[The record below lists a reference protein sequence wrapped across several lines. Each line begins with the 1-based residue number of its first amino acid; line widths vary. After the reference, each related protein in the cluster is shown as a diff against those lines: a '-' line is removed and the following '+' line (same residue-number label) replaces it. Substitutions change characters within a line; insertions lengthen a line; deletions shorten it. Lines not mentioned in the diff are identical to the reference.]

1 MFYWFIKGLFF
12 PFVHFYL
19 GLTRD
24 GLEHLP
30 RRGPA
35 IVVSNHTSY
44 TDAIILGSAAP
55 RPIHFIVLQRMYDL
69 LLIRWFYWGMGT
81 IPVRAEGQDSKGIK
95 RAVRLLASGR
105 ILGVFPEGSRSPDG
119 RISEPRLG
127 AAMIAALS
135 GAPVVPVHIDGARES
150 LPVGGRFPKPARIHV
165 RFGPPLRFAG
175 GGPGSN
181 RESLNAF
188 AREMVHAI
196 RRLEP
201 EP

>member
-1 MFYWFIKGLFF
+1 MFYWFVKVLFF

-44 TDAIILGSAAP
+44 ADAIILGSAAP
-55 RPIHFIVLQRMYDL
+55 RPVHFIVLQWMYDL

-95 RAVRLLASGR
+95 RALRLLASGR
-105 ILGVFPEGSRSPDG
+105 VLGVFPEGARSPDG
-119 RISEPRLG
+119 RLSEPRIG

-135 GAPVVPVHIDGARES
+135 GAPVVPVFIDGARDS

-165 RFGPPLRFAG
+165 RFGPPLRYDRERSASG
-175 GGPGSN
+175 
-181 RESLNAF
+181 RESLRLF
-188 AREMVHAI
+188 TREMVQAI
-196 RRLEP
+196 RSLEP
-201 EP
+201 LP

>member
-1 MFYWFIKGLFF
+1 MFYWIIKGLFF

-30 RRGPA
+30 RRGAA

-44 TDAIILGSAAP
+44 ADAIILGSASP
-55 RPIHFIVLQRMYDL
+55 RPIHFIVLQWMYDL

-81 IPVRAEGQDSKGIK
+81 IPVRAQGQDSKGIK
-95 RAVRLLASGR
+95 RAVKLLATGR
-105 ILGVFPEGSRSPDG
+105 ILGVFPEGSRSADG
-119 RISEPRLG
+119 RLSEPRLG

-135 GAPVVPVHIDGARES
+135 GAPVIPVHIDGARDS

-165 RFGPPLRFAG
+165 RFGPPLRFERTG
-175 GGPGSN
+175 QGQG
-181 RESLNAF
+181 RDSLNAF
-188 AREMVHAI
+188 AREMHLAI
-196 RRLEP
+196 GRLESAP
-201 EP
+201 